1 MGINEHDVDLPPSSH
16 MLVVRNTDTPGM
28 IGMVGSILGESGVN
42 IADMDVGVNAEG
54 EAALMA
60 LSTYSAVPVEVVE
73 RLRAIDGVLDAN
85 AIDLD

>member
-1 MGINEHDVDLPPSSH
+1 

-28 IGMVGSILGESGVN
+28 IGTVGSILGAAGVN

-60 LSTYSAVPVEVVE
+60 LSTYSAVPAEVVE
-73 RLRAIDGVLDAN
+73 QLRAVNGVLDAN
-85 AIDLD
+85 AIELD